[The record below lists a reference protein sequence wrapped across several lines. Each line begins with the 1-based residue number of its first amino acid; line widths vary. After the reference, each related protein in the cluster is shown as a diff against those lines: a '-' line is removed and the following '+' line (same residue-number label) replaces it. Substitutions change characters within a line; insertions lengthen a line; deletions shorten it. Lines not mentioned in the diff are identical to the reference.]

1 MEHWWDKESLK
12 TCSLRASFNWL
23 IRDILAA
30 STLSSCSMHCFRVIS
45 CSWRS
50 EINVDAGWLPY
61 EKKIQDKKNR
71 AHKSAVKLYST
82 VNIHNTKYEQEM
94 SLPLVL
100 ASFIS
105 LFILSKTPTVLLH
118 LFKAVSS
125 SKCWSRTDWYAVTIF
140 SGIPPTI
147 SFYSKSQ
154 QIRRCS
160 NIQPNKL
167 DLRRRVSNLLL
178 LLYQN
183 PSVKLWNLKGD

>member
-1 MEHWWDKESLK
+1 MK
-12 TCSLRASFNWL
+12 ASRPVRWELLL
-23 IRDILAA
+23 IDWSGISSPHLHFQVVRCTALGSFLVLEGQKSMLMLADY
-30 STLSSCSMHCFRVIS
+30 LM
-45 CSWRS
+45 
-50 EINVDAGWLPY
+50 
-61 EKKIQDKKNR
+61 KKNTGQKKNR

-140 SGIPPTI
+140 SGIPPTV

-154 QIRRCS
+154 QIRRCP
-160 NIQPNKL
+160 NIQPNML
-167 DLRRRVSNLLL
+167 DTRRRISNLLL
-178 LLYQN
+178 LSYQN

>member
-1 MEHWWDKESLK
+1 MK
-12 TCSLRASFNWL
+12 ASRPVRWELLL
-23 IRDILAA
+23 IDWSGISSPHLHFQVVRCTALGSFLVLEGQKSMLMLADY
-30 STLSSCSMHCFRVIS
+30 LM
-45 CSWRS
+45 
-50 EINVDAGWLPY
+50 
-61 EKKIQDKKNR
+61 KKIQDKKSR
-71 AHKSAVKLYST
+71 AHKSAVKLST
-82 VNIHNTKYEQEM
+82 TANIHNIKYEQEK

-140 SGIPPTI
+140 SGIPPTV

-154 QIRRCS
+154 QIRRCP
-160 NIQPNKL
+160 NIQPNML
-167 DLRRRVSNLLL
+167 DTRRRISNLLL
-178 LLYQN
+178 LSYQN